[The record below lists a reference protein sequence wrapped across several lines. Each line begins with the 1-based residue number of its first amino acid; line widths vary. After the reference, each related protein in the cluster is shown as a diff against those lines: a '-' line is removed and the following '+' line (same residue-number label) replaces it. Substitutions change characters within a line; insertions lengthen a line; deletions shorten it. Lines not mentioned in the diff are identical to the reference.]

1 MVPVL
6 EGLKKHFLVSIQLG
20 FQVLNDF
27 VAIFRKMELDEFI
40 IIIIE
45 FHFWKISFGFPFCRA
60 IQVAH

>member
-1 MVPVL
+1 MAPVL

-27 VAIFRKMELDEFI
+27 VAILRKMELDEFI

-45 FHFWKISFGFPFCRA
+45 FHF
-60 IQVAH
+60 

>member
-45 FHFWKISFGFPFCRA
+45 FHF
-60 IQVAH
+60 